1 MGRTK
6 AEWRRWAS
14 DIQPATD
21 IESQTVCGVVAEALR
36 RYSIGVVLT
45 FLAMPGEIDLACL
58 QKDLS
63 LVLGVTR
70 TPPKGPLT
78 IHRLDGPMEM
88 HPLGYLQPAAGAE
101 LMDPGG
107 IEAVLVPG
115 VLFSNEGGRLGHGRG
130 YYDQLLSD
138 LPGRPRLIGITVDRR
153 VVDDLPMTEN
163 DVWMDA
169 IATETGYREIGG
181 EKT

>member
-1 MGRTK
+1 VPRTK
-6 AEWRRWAS
+6 AEWRRWAA

-21 IESQTVCGVVAEALR
+21 IESQTVCGVVARALR
-36 RYSIGVVLT
+36 RYSIGAVLT

-58 QKDLS
+58 QNDLS

-78 IHRLDGPMEM
+78 IHRLNGPMET
-88 HPLGYLQPAAGAE
+88 HPFGYLQPAAGAE
-101 LMDPGG
+101 LMDPEG

-115 VLFSNEGGRLGHGRG
+115 VLFSIEGGRLGHGRG
-130 YYDQLLSD
+130 YYDQLLSG
-138 LPGRPRLIGITVDRR
+138 LPTRPRLIGITVDRR
-153 VVDDLPMTEN
+153 VVEHLPMTEN

-169 IATETGYREIGG
+169 IATESGYREIGG